1 SSAAAGMALPNMA
14 GDTLRVAD
22 LPGRGRA
29 LLAARDILEGEVLLS
44 ESPIL
49 LYPSS
54 LASLSSYCSACFR
67 SLPPP
72 PHTPCPSCRA
82 AAFCSPACSAASHPR
97 LLCAALSSGLAAA
110 PEAHQEPLLFLLSAY
125 SLQEPSLSAILSLSS
140 APQGPSPSQQQD
152 AASLHA
158 AVASV
163 APPHMLPA
171 GFSPDLTAALLS
183 KDRTNSFS
191 ILEPYRPD
199 VPLELRKA
207 RCCAVYPRA
216 SLLNHDCLPNACHF
230 DYADRP
236 GPGNT
241 DIVVRALHG
250 ITEGKEVC
258 ISYFAANWRY
268 ADRQCRLLE
277 DYGFRCECDRCQ
289 IESKWKFDD
298 DNDAGDGDDTMEE
311 EHGKE
316 DAEDGGDEGMEQE
329 EGSDGDEDDFPHA
342 FFFVR
347 YLCDREDCYGMLAP
361 LPPLPN
367 GELSH
372 VFECNACGQLKKE
385 EDEDE
390 ADTDAGDCRN

>member
-1 SSAAAGMALPNMA
+1 MA
-14 GDTLRVAD
+14 GEALRAAD

-29 LLAARDILEGEVLLS
+29 LLAAREILEGEVILS
-44 ESPIL
+44 ESPML

-54 LASLSSYCSACFR
+54 LASLRSYCSACFR

-72 PHTPCPSCRA
+72 PHAPAACPSCRA
-82 AAFCSPACSAASHPR
+82 AAFCSPACAAASHPR
-97 LLCAALSSGLAAA
+97 LLCAALSRNLAAA
-110 PEAHQEPLLFLLSAY
+110 PDAHQEALLFLLSAY
-125 SLQEPSLSAILSLSS
+125 SLPDPSLRALLSLSS
-140 APQGPSPSQQQD
+140 APSPSQQQQD
-152 AASLHA
+152 TSTLHA
-158 AVASV
+158 MVSSL
-163 APPHMLPA
+163 APPHLLPP

-191 ILEPYRPD
+191 IMEPYRPD
-199 VPLELRKA
+199 VPLELRKTRA
-207 RCCAVYPRA
+207 YAVYLRA

-250 ITEGKEVC
+250 ISEGREVC

-268 ADRQCRLLE
+268 ADRQRRLLE

-289 IESKWKFDD
+289 VESKWKFDD
-298 DNDAGDGDDTMEE
+298 DDGGDGDDTMEE
-311 EHGKE
+311 EHDKE
-316 DAEDGGDEGMEQE
+316 DAGDGVDEGMEQE
-329 EGSDGDEDDFPHA
+329 EGSDGGDDDFPHS

-367 GELSH
+367 GDLSH

-385 EDEDE
+385 EEDDDEP
-390 ADTDAGDCRN
+390 DAGESSMVN